1 MATNEVYKYGNSIPL
16 PVPDGT
22 VSGDPVVVGQLTGVA
37 QTDRDADGNA
47 TVALIGAYNVPVV
60 GAIAAVGAPV
70 YITSASDATATAT
83 GNQLLGHALATKGT
97 GTGVIPV
104 RLTGFSPGAGV

>member
-1 MATNEVYKYGNSIPL
+1 MATNEVYKYGDWIEL

-22 VSGDPVVVGQLTGVA
+22 VAGDAVVVGQLTGVA

-47 TVALIGAYNVPVV
+47 SVALIGAYDVPVA
-60 GAIAAVGAPV
+60 GAVAAVGTPV
-70 YITSASDATATAT
+70 YIGSSGATATAT